1 MKIVNGFRFLLPATL
16 FSINHLPLTKM
27 KLGRVTG
34 RVVSTVKVTSFEG
47 IKLMLVQPL
56 NEQLET
62 VGDPIV
68 AFDTIQAGIGDLVY
82 YETSKEAGR
91 VLETVMNPC
100 DAAIVGIVDTMQVEG
115 KK

>member
-1 MKIVNGFRFLLPATL
+1 
-16 FSINHLPLTKM
+16 M

-34 RVVSTVKVTSFEG
+34 RVVSTIKVDSFEG

-56 NEQLET
+56 DEKLEIA
-62 VGDPIV
+62 GDPIV
-68 AFDTIQAGIGDLVY
+68 AFDTIQSGVGDLIY

-91 VLETVMNPC
+91 VLITTMNPC
-100 DAAIVGIVDTMQVEG
+100 DAAIVGIVDNILLEG